1 MSDKV
6 LDGDERNAI
15 AQRPLSTLFGT
26 DLINA
31 GKYDLKEINGDADS
45 YDANAYVNSGYIMLD
60 NKFGEKFR
68 LVWGARVEQFD
79 LNLTAHSTS
88 IPKTTLNNVD
98 VLPSA
103 NFTYSIT
110 PKANFRLSYY
120 RTLARPEFRELA
132 RTSYYDYELLAL
144 QTGNPNLKRALI
156 DNADI
161 RYEFYP
167 SAGQIISVSG
177 FYKKFTNAIESN
189 INDVNASTPEISY
202 LNVKKATTYGVEF
215 ELRKTLDFI
224 GNQQALKNTTLYSNL
239 SLIKSEVE
247 DPLLIGTK
255 RPMVGQ
261 SPYVVNAGI
270 LHTEFDQKLSFNLLF
285 NRIGGRIFKSRG
297 ANFPNVYESPR
308 NVLDFQ
314 LGYKTFKNRGEFKL
328 NAADLLNNNYQFFLD
343 YDNNGKFSPSGDKI
357 FSRYKQGVNLALSF
371 SYSFK

>member
-1 MSDKV
+1 
-6 LDGDERNAI
+6 
-15 AQRPLSTLFGT
+15 
-26 DLINA
+26 
-31 GKYDLKEINGDADS
+31 
-45 YDANAYVNSGYIMLD
+45 IMLD

-177 FYKKFTNAIESN
+177 FYKKYTNAIESN
-189 INDVNASTPEISY
+189 INDVNAST
-202 LNVKKATTYGVEF
+202 
-215 ELRKTLDFI
+215 
-224 GNQQALKNTTLYSNL
+224 
-239 SLIKSEVE
+239 
-247 DPLLIGTK
+247 
-255 RPMVGQ
+255 
-261 SPYVVNAGI
+261 
-270 LHTEFDQKLSFNLLF
+270 
-285 NRIGGRIFKSRG
+285 
-297 ANFPNVYESPR
+297 
-308 NVLDFQ
+308 
-314 LGYKTFKNRGEFKL
+314 
-328 NAADLLNNNYQFFLD
+328 
-343 YDNNGKFSPSGDKI
+343 
-357 FSRYKQGVNLALSF
+357 
-371 SYSFK
+371 